1 MKRAG
6 IRMAMLAATAL
17 TLVAATSAIAW
28 ADDKP
33 APKPSPR
40 TANEP
45 PKFQLDLSGDPP
57 ATLDLALALAGAGDV
72 DDARRDAETR
82 GKRLGLGIGTYAESS
97 GCGFPEG
104 ARVIVDPSGRISVAV
119 AASTHGQG
127 HETIFAQL
135 VAERL
140 AVGIE

>member
-57 ATLDLALALAGAGDV
+57 ATASPSAPPGLPF
-72 DDARRDAETR
+72 RRDPDN
-82 GKRLGLGIGTYAESS
+82 GIPFLGLKFSTPIGK
-97 GCGFPEG
+97 
-104 ARVIVDPSGRISVAV
+104 
-119 AASTHGQG
+119 
-127 HETIFAQL
+127 
-135 VAERL
+135 
-140 AVGIE
+140 